1 MESLESKLDRLN
13 PEQRREVEDFAD
25 FLLQR
30 SQTSPALRSTPGATP
45 PPLAVAP
52 PPPSL
57 QEPAPAADPVKVY
70 DLIRRQ
76 ELPAPPQEDPVTH
89 LMREIAGDG
98 GDSMTEDYMDYGQFE
113 GGKRT
118 DVQKRQVQ
126 RKAPRNDRA
135 PDLLE
140 WID

>member
-1 MESLESKLDRLN
+1 MESLESKLDQLS

-30 SQTSPALRSTPGATP
+30 SQTSPAPPSTPGATP

-57 QEPAPAADPVKVY
+57 QEPAPAAEPVKVY

-76 ELPAPPQEDPVTH
+76 DPPAPPQEDPVTL
-89 LMREIAGDG
+89 LMREIAADG

-113 GGKRT
+113 GGKGT
-118 DVQKRQVQ
+118 NVQKRQVQ

-135 PDLLE
+135 ADLLE